1 MYLWLLIYRI
11 PLLWLSSDMELPMS
25 QLSAPSLNPLYSDF
39 IHVIDFTLGAIY
51 FEIFISSYVIP
62 PEF

>member
-1 MYLWLLIYRI
+1 
-11 PLLWLSSDMELPMS
+11 MS